1 MGELWESLR
10 LRARAL
16 GGGSMNAK
24 KCALAIAGA
33 LLTIYGLTACSHADD
48 AASAPKE
55 LAVYT
60 VDVRQPFE
68 GREPRD
74 AAELDVLVADAVAL
88 VEQRQAQMTDDAEEA
103 ELSAKVNEKF
113 NKANEA
119 YRAGEYAKAQKR
131 YEKVLETYPLH
142 YGANINLTLALLQ
155 QEKSEEALV
164 QALSCIELA
173 PGEDGVFLNIQAA
186 GVACGFSTD
195 DLEVAM
201 DNTLDGL
208 GRASYGAGEGYDEEF
223 GPYYLYNKLWDHIET
238 DLAAGEISDAEE
250 GEGSAASA
258 ATAGSRAYDSL
269 DSKLTN
275 LEAELPDDTDV
286 SALHAYLYVV
296 GLQLGYE
303 ADPLLIEPVHTM
315 PYVAVDSELCTIEI
329 EKITQSGGHWML
341 RFSLANKTDD
351 KLGVGH
357 GGVWQVNGAD
367 VNMHLGQ
374 VAIEPGETC
383 DLTLELTARDGSQDQ
398 EVSSFT
404 GTFVVSSRTSNSVLA
419 VYPVSW
425 SAAE

>member
-60 VDVRQPFE
+60 VDVQQPFE

-88 VEQRQAQMTDDAEEA
+88 VEQRQAQMADDAEEA

-286 SALHAYLYVV
+286 SALHA
-296 GLQLGYE
+296 
-303 ADPLLIEPVHTM
+303 
-315 PYVAVDSELCTIEI
+315 
-329 EKITQSGGHWML
+329 
-341 RFSLANKTDD
+341 
-351 KLGVGH
+351 
-357 GGVWQVNGAD
+357 
-367 VNMHLGQ
+367 
-374 VAIEPGETC
+374 
-383 DLTLELTARDGSQDQ
+383 
-398 EVSSFT
+398 
-404 GTFVVSSRTSNSVLA
+404 
-419 VYPVSW
+419 
-425 SAAE
+425 